1 MLGGHKRP
9 KLFPQL
15 VNRFTCRHPVLT
27 KPAVEPR
34 EDCVSPIM
42 TPPYAWSIFSGA
54 IRLNDEWTGC
64 LCPKARFPH
73 HVACLGSGP
82 STWPSPCSPA
92 ESTPVQNRSDAQ
104 RICASVFALSARYIS
119 EFMVEAKIHALWIPA
134 TLARLEKFMRGE
146 ARQRKVT
153 HHEDEDCPPHCADGS
168 DEVRV
173 VLAIVHAFES
183 RCSREEDCLLT
194 MERGPSVA

>member
-1 MLGGHKRP
+1 
-9 KLFPQL
+9 
-15 VNRFTCRHPVLT
+15 
-27 KPAVEPR
+27 
-34 EDCVSPIM
+34 
-42 TPPYAWSIFSGA
+42 
-54 IRLNDEWTGC
+54 
-64 LCPKARFPH
+64 
-73 HVACLGSGP
+73 
-82 STWPSPCSPA
+82 
-92 ESTPVQNRSDAQ
+92 
-104 RICASVFALSARYIS
+104 
-119 EFMVEAKIHALWIPA
+119 MVEAKIHALWIPA

-183 RCSREEDCLLT
+183 WCSREEDCLLT

>member
-1 MLGGHKRP
+1 MTNG
-9 KLFPQL
+9 
-15 VNRFTCRHPVLT
+15 PVAFAR
-27 KPAVEPR
+27 KPAFLTMLLALAAGLQP
-34 EDCVSPIM
+34 
-42 TPPYAWSIFSGA
+42 G
-54 IRLNDEWTGC
+54 RLRALQPN
-64 LCPKARFPH
+64 
-73 HVACLGSGP
+73 
-82 STWPSPCSPA
+82 
-92 ESTPVQNRSDAQ
+92 QRSFKIDLMPQ